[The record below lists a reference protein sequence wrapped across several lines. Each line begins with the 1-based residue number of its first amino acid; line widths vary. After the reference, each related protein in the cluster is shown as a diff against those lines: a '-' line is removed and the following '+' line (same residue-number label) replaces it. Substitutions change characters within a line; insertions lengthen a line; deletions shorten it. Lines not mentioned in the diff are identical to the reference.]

1 MIAAARAQAF
11 ITGRG
16 FVTPDDIKQIA
27 PDVLRH
33 RIITTY
39 EAEAEEITSANIVQR
54 LLDRIEVP

>member
-11 ITGRG
+11 VTGRG

-27 PDVLRH
+27 PDLLRH

-39 EAEAEEITSANIVQR
+39 EAEAEEISSADIVQR